1 MRKWFLNVCYHEY
14 IPSSSMVPSH
24 PHAQWAAL
32 VEYKQGYVKTY
43 FSQIEV
49 EGLQHNVYIGEA
61 VERKEKD
68 DSTICTCD
76 VVVDPVIATTI
87 GSGSG
92 MMKDTV

>member
-1 MRKWFLNVCYHEY
+1 
-14 IPSSSMVPSH
+14 MVPSH